1 MPFSSIPCCISQL
14 ISSVTSAS
22 SGLLD
27 VLRGKDLSLQRE
39 SAQGAYFGLHRLPHQ
54 ESTIYLILPSVYHG
68 GVSALP
74 ELHDSL
80 PFSPV
85 ALAAP
90 VFASQLLCL
99 LLGAGAQRRAGNSL
113 CMWHVTCHYSEHSL
127 PSRGKNSKAVRYS
140 GIPEELY
147 FSHAE
152 LPFHFTHAEGESSSP
167 MQSFPFHHHNQIQGF
182 LLYALLN

>member
-1 MPFSSIPCCISQL
+1 MPFSSISCCISQL

-113 CMWHVTCHYSEHSL
+113 LHVTCYPPL
-127 PSRGKNSKAVRYS
+127 FWA
-140 GIPEELY
+140 
-147 FSHAE
+147 
-152 LPFHFTHAEGESSSP
+152 FTSILRKKL
-167 MQSFPFHHHNQIQGF
+167 QSCKIFWDTRR
-182 LLYALLN
+182 ALLLPCRASISPS